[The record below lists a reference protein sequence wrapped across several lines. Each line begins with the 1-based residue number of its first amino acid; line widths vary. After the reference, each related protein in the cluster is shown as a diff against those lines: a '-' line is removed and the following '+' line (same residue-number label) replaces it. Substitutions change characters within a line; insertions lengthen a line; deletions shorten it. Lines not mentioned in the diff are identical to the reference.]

1 MKEFSHIGIPTSVVQ
16 PNEIY
21 IEGGKLYV
29 TDFNLSESKIEWLR
43 FEEDSPLPEQ
53 LKTIAH
59 VAFEVDDIDQ
69 ALAGKEILIE
79 PFEPM
84 EGIKVAFIL
93 DEGAPVEFM
102 QKI

>member
-1 MKEFSHIGIPTSVVQ
+1 MKDFSHVGIPTSVVQ
-16 PNEIY
+16 ANEIY
-21 IEGGKLYV
+21 LEGAKVYV
-29 TDFNLSESKIEWLR
+29 TDFNVSENKIEWLR
-43 FEEDSPLPEQ
+43 FEDDSPLPEQ

-59 VAFEVDDIDQ
+59 VAYEVDDLDQ

-84 EGIKVAFIL
+84 EGLKVAFIL

-102 QKI
+102 QKL

>member
-1 MKEFSHIGIPTSVVQ
+1 MKEFSHVGIPTSTVKD
-16 PNEIY
+16 NEIY
-21 IEGGKLYV
+21 LEGGKLYI
-29 TDFNLSESKIEWLR
+29 TDFNLSENKIEWLR
-43 FEEDSPLPEQ
+43 FEDDSPLPEE

-59 VAFEVDDIDQ
+59 VAYEVDDLDK
-69 ALAGKEILIE
+69 ALAGKNVLIE

-84 EGIKVAFIL
+84 EGIKVAFIM